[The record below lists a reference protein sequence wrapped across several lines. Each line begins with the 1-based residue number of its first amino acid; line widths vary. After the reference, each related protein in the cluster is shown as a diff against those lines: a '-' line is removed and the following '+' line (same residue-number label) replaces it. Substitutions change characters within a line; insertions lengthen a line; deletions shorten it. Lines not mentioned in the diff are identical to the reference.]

1 MKLKPKTLYRW
12 YRDQISDFHTDTK
25 EKKFAAHQ
33 VFTIDKETGEVLKTK
48 VVHILKL
55 ENVGPSMS
63 IDEKMI
69 GGKYCTLL
77 SNQQTGKIALLLESL
92 KPEHIEQA
100 LKLIPENI
108 RSTIENLTLDMSPMF
123 NKICTQLFDHAQLII
138 DKFHVVKHLMDAL
151 NTVRLLVKKK
161 LKASKTINPHNPN
174 GWTDVQLVEKTKYL
188 LYKSAHKLS
197 EEEKVWLE
205 KVLALD
211 EHLKQAYQITHQL
224 RDWYHSKN
232 VGQKP
237 GIQLQNLK
245 DWMAKASK
253 TDAFQLVI
261 NLLEKH
267 RDKILAYFKHGQTSA
282 RAENLNGRIQR
293 FIIANYGTR
302 DPNFF
307 YYRTQVYF
315 T

>member
-1 MKLKPKTLYRW
+1 MKPKTLYRW
-12 YRDQISDFHTDTK
+12 YRDQISDFHKDIE

-33 VFTIDKETGEVLKTK
+33 VYSLDKETGEVLKSK
-48 VVHILKL
+48 VVHILKP

-92 KPEHIEQA
+92 KPDHIEQA

-108 RSTIENLTLDMSPMF
+108 RSTIESLTLDMSPMF
-123 NKICTQLFDHAQLII
+123 NKICTQLFTHAQLVI
-138 DKFHVVKHLMDAL
+138 DKFHVIKHLMDAL
-151 NTVRLLVKKK
+151 NTVRLELKKK
-161 LKASKTINPHNPN
+161 LKASKTIKPDNPN

-188 LYKSAHKLS
+188 LYKAEHKLS
-197 EEEKVWLE
+197 EEEKIWLE
-205 KVLALD
+205 KVLSLND
-211 EHLKQAYQITHQL
+211 ELKQAYQITNQL

-237 GIQLQNLK
+237 GLQLHALK
-245 DWMAKASK
+245 EWIAGASK
-253 TDAFQLVI
+253 IDAFQLVV

-267 RDKILAYFKHGQTSA
+267 RDKILAYFTKGQTSA

-307 YYRTQVYF
+307 YYRTQIYF
-315 T
+315 S